1 MTHQPNQTGINQDI
15 MYNQFQK
22 KKDIMYNSHWDFKI
36 ILINKIRH
44 NNLSNQFLSVKLN
57 LD

>member
-15 MYNQFQK
+15 MYN
-22 KKDIMYNSHWDFKI
+22 SHWDFKI
-36 ILINKIRH
+36 ILTNKIRH